1 LTSILIRE
9 FIFFRGFQLPFLV
22 MGGIEF
28 LVFVIAFFTFP
39 DAHSIPPDT
48 DLPVVRTLP
57 MMNLLKVMIT

>member
-1 LTSILIRE
+1 
-9 FIFFRGFQLPFLV
+9 